1 MKDVQ
6 NQKDQRNIYLHEVG
20 IKELVLPIQVKNSQG
35 LWSPVTATISLF
47 ADLQGD
53 QKGTHMSR
61 FVEVLQENNKMD
73 ISHLHKILQEIQ
85 EKLQAK
91 NSFLHVKF
99 DYFIKKTSPVSGL
112 ESFLAVEVENRAS
125 LKEDSFQLELTVKT
139 PVTTLCPCSKEISNY
154 SAHNQRAMV
163 SITVAT
169 DKFVWIE
176 DLVEIAE
183 ASASSPV
190 YTLLKRP
197 DEKYVT
203 EYAYDHPVFVEDL
216 VREAKQKV
224 EQIPYITEYAI
235 EAESYESIHNHSA
248 FAKVVGGRRERKDA

>member
-20 IKELVLPIQVKNSQG
+20 IKDLVLPIQVKNSQG
-35 LWSPVTATISLF
+35 VWSQVTATISLF
-47 ADLQGD
+47 ADLPGD

-61 FVEVLQENNKMD
+61 FVEILQENNKMD
-73 ISHLHKILQEIQ
+73 TFHLHKILQEIQ
-85 EKLQAK
+85 GKLQAQ
-91 NSFLHVKF
+91 NSFLQVKF
-99 DYFIKKTSPVSGL
+99 DYFIKKKSPVSGL
-112 ESFLAVEVENRAS
+112 ESFLAVEVENHAS
-125 LKEDSFQLELTVKT
+125 LKGDSFQLELTVKT
-139 PVTTLCPCSKEISNY
+139 PVTTLCPCSKEISQY
-154 SAHNQRAMV
+154 SAHNQRAKV
-163 SITVAT
+163 SITVRT

-224 EQIPYITEYAI
+224 QQIPHVSEYTVV
-235 EAESYESIHNHSA
+235 AESYESIHNHSA
-248 FAKVVGGRRERKDA
+248 FAKVVGGRREQDDA